1 MPSTGYTTAEW
12 AAFNTRRKSWTEYS
26 TVNPYVFATELA
38 LAHAPLGRLLD
49 LACGDSRDFF
59 KIDVRDYFEYT
70 GIDLSDEAAQEHDRN
85 TVSHAAFIHEDVN
98 TVQLDANQFSVV
110 TSMFGMYH
118 FEHPDKVIE
127 RAAEWLIPGGL
138 FIAFTIDSDS
148 LSNIFHA
155 VGGPSIPVPV
165 QERFQIDEAVPLV
178 EEHLDIVTFG
188 TYIAPTDFKTTENVR
203 KFLAST
209 MTYEHLA
216 DYVDESTPTKGPGVY
231 SYIVGRKR

>member
-26 TVNPYVFATELA
+26 TVNPYQLALELA
-38 LAHAPLGRLLD
+38 WNHAIGGRWLD
-49 LACGDSRDFF
+49 LACGDAEGFF
-59 KIDVRDYFEYT
+59 ATDVRESWDYI
-70 GIDLSDEAAQEHDRN
+70 GLDASDEAIARAIGNNVFSSNYKFKQADVETYEPD
-85 TVSHAAFIHEDVN
+85 EDY
-98 TVQLDANQFSVV
+98 SVIS
-110 TSMFGMYH
+110 SMFGMYH

-127 RAAEWLIPGGL
+127 RAAKWLAPGGV

-148 LSNIFHA
+148 LSNIFESL
-155 VGGPSIPVPV
+155 GTMRTPV

-178 EEHLDIVTFG
+178 EKHMDIVTFG
-188 TYIAPTDFKTTENVR
+188 TYIAPTDFKTTGNVR
-203 KFLAST
+203 KFIAST

-216 DYVDESTPTKGPGVY
+216 DLVDESTPTKGPGVY